1 MKNSRLTAFEIIYG
15 VLNNDDY
22 SNLSL
27 DSAFDKNN
35 SSDNAFI
42 SKLVLGVIERR
53 LTLDYILKPYLNSRP
68 KPKVRILLYMG
79 VYQLYF
85 MDKVPSNAAVNESVE
100 LAKAVG
106 CGYYT
111 KLINAVLHKVDSN
124 RIDIDTIDDLSA
136 RYSCPESLI
145 KMWQKH
151 YGEDNTLKI
160 LGEINNIAPVFA
172 VPNTLFVDKEELLY
186 ELMVENAE
194 CEITSEVVKIN
205 SHINVKK
212 SCAFKNGLYHIQD
225 LSSFNCAKVLKAE
238 EGQTVIDVCSAPGGK
253 AFTVA
258 ERMNNSGEVYALDLN
273 NSRVELIKEGAERL
287 GLDIIKAAVNDAG
300 VYNPDLP
307 KADRVLCDVPCS
319 GFGII
324 RRKPEIRYKS
334 LDDIKGL
341 YGIQY
346 NILKTSAEY
355 LKCGGRLVYST
366 CTLNKNENEKIAER
380 FIKEDKRFKLIEMK
394 TVFPSENGDGF
405 FYAVM
410 EKIDE

>member
-172 VPNTLFVDKEELLY
+172 VPNTLFVDEEELLY
-186 ELMVENAE
+186 ELMDEKAE

-212 SCAFKNGLYHIQD
+212 SRAFKNGLYHIQD

-238 EGQTVIDVCSAPGGK
+238 EGQTVIDVCSAPGGE

-273 NSRVELIKEGAERL
+273 NNRVELIKEGAERL
-287 GLDIIKAAVNDAG
+287 GINIIKAAVNDAG

-355 LKCGGRLVYST
+355 LKRGGRLVYST

-410 EKIDE
+410 EKIDD

>member
-85 MDKVPSNAAVNESVE
+85 MDKVPSNAAVNETVE

-172 VPNTLFVDKEELLY
+172 VPNTLFVDEEELLY
-186 ELMVENAE
+186 ELMDEKAE

-212 SCAFKNGLYHIQD
+212 SRAFKNGLYHIQD
-225 LSSFNCAKVLKAE
+225 LSSFNCAKALKAE

-258 ERMNNSGEVYALDLN
+258 ERMNNNGEVYALDLN
-273 NSRVELIKEGAERL
+273 ESRVKLIKEGAERL
-287 GLDIIKAAVNDAG
+287 GIDIIKAAVNDAG

-324 RRKPEIRYKS
+324 RRKPEIRYKC

-355 LKCGGRLVYST
+355 LKRGGRLVYST

-410 EKIDE
+410 EKFDE

>member
-79 VYQLYF
+79 VYQLCF
-85 MDKVPSNAAVNESVE
+85 MDKVPSNAAVNETVE

-172 VPNTLFVDKEELLY
+172 VPNTLFVDEEELLY
-186 ELMVENAE
+186 ELMDEKAE

-212 SCAFKNGLYHIQD
+212 SRAFKNGLYHIQD

-273 NSRVELIKEGAERL
+273 NNRVELIKEGAERL
-287 GLDIIKAAVNDAG
+287 GINIIKAAVNDAG

-355 LKCGGRLVYST
+355 LKRGGRLVYST

-410 EKIDE
+410 EKIDD

>member
-27 DSAFDKNN
+27 DSTFDKNN

-53 LTLDYILKPYLNSRP
+53 LTLDYILKFYLNSRP

-79 VYQLYF
+79 VYQLCF
-85 MDKVPSNAAVNESVE
+85 MDKVPSNAAVNETVE

-124 RIDIDTIDDLSA
+124 RIDIDKIDDLSA

-186 ELMVENAE
+186 ELMDEKAE
-194 CEITSEVVKIN
+194 CEITGEVVKIN

-212 SCAFKNGLYHIQD
+212 SRAFKNGLYHIQD

-258 ERMNNSGEVYALDLN
+258 ERMNNSGEVFALDLN
-273 NSRVELIKEGAERL
+273 NSRVELIKEGADRL
-287 GLDIIKAAVNDAG
+287 GINIIKAAVNDAG

-380 FIKEDKRFKLIEMK
+380 FIKEDKRFKLIEVK

>member
-172 VPNTLFVDKEELLY
+172 VPNTLFVDEEELLY
-186 ELMVENAE
+186 ELMDEKAE

-212 SCAFKNGLYHIQD
+212 SRAFKNGLYHIQD
-225 LSSFNCAKVLKAE
+225 LS
-238 EGQTVIDVCSAPGGK
+238 
-253 AFTVA
+253 
-258 ERMNNSGEVYALDLN
+258 
-273 NSRVELIKEGAERL
+273 LI
-287 GLDIIKAAVNDAG
+287 
-300 VYNPDLP
+300 
-307 KADRVLCDVPCS
+307 
-319 GFGII
+319 
-324 RRKPEIRYKS
+324 
-334 LDDIKGL
+334 
-341 YGIQY
+341 
-346 NILKTSAEY
+346 NIL
-355 LKCGGRLVYST
+355 L
-366 CTLNKNENEKIAER
+366 
-380 FIKEDKRFKLIEMK
+380 
-394 TVFPSENGDGF
+394 
-405 FYAVM
+405 
-410 EKIDE
+410 

>member
-100 LAKAVG
+100 LAKTVG

-124 RIDIDTIDDLSA
+124 RIDIEKIDDLSA

-160 LGEINNIAPVFA
+160 LGEINNIAPVYA
-172 VPNTLFVDKEELLY
+172 VPNSLFVDEEELLY
-186 ELMVENAE
+186 ELMDEKAE

-205 SHINVKK
+205 SHINIKK
-212 SCAFKNGLYHIQD
+212 SRAFKNGLFHIQD
-225 LSSFNCAKVLKAE
+225 LSSFNCALALGAK
-238 EGQTVIDVCSAPGGK
+238 EGETVIDVCSAPGGK

-258 ERMNNSGEVYALDLN
+258 ERMNNSGEVFALDLN

-287 GLDIIKAAVNDAG
+287 GIDIIKAAVNDAG

-355 LKCGGRLVYST
+355 LKRGGRLVYST
-366 CTLNKNENEKIAER
+366 CTLNKNENERIAER
-380 FIKEDKRFKLIEMK
+380 FVNEDKRFKLTEMK

-410 EKIDE
+410 EKIDD

>member
-172 VPNTLFVDKEELLY
+172 VPNTLFVDEEELLY
-186 ELMVENAE
+186 ELMDEKAE
-194 CEITSEVVKIN
+194 CEIKSEVVKIN

-212 SCAFKNGLYHIQD
+212 SRAFKNGLYHIQD

-287 GLDIIKAAVNDAG
+287 GIDIIKAAVNDAG
-300 VYNPDLP
+300 VFNPDLP

>member
-100 LAKAVG
+100 LAKTVG

-151 YGEDNTLKI
+151 YGEGNTLKI
-160 LGEINNIAPVFA
+160 LGEINNIAPVYA
-172 VPNTLFVDKEELLY
+172 VPNSLFVDEEELLY
-186 ELMVENAE
+186 ELMDEKAE

-205 SHINVKK
+205 SHINIKK
-212 SCAFKNGLYHIQD
+212 SRAFKNGLFHIQD
-225 LSSFNCAKVLKAE
+225 LSSFNCAKALKAE

-258 ERMNNSGEVYALDLN
+258 ERMNNSGEVFALDLN

-355 LKCGGRLVYST
+355 LKRGGRLVYST
-366 CTLNKNENEKIAER
+366 CTLNKNENERIAER
-380 FIKEDKRFKLIEMK
+380 FVNEDKRFKLTEMK

-410 EKIDE
+410 EKIDD

>member
-172 VPNTLFVDKEELLY
+172 VPNTLFVDEEELLY
-186 ELMVENAE
+186 ELMDEKAE

-212 SCAFKNGLYHIQD
+212 SRAFKNGLYHIQD

-273 NSRVELIKEGAERL
+273 NNRVVLIKEGAERL
-287 GLDIIKAAVNDAG
+287 GINIIKAAVNDAG

-355 LKCGGRLVYST
+355 LKRGGRLVYST

>member
-172 VPNTLFVDKEELLY
+172 VPNTLFVDEEELLY
-186 ELMVENAE
+186 ELMDEKAE

-205 SHINVKK
+205 SHINIKK
-212 SCAFKNGLYHIQD
+212 SRAFKNGLYHIQD
-225 LSSFNCAKVLKAE
+225 LSSFNCAKALKAE

-273 NSRVELIKEGAERL
+273 ESRVELIKEGAERL
-287 GLDIIKAAVNDAG
+287 GIDIIKAAVNDAG

-410 EKIDE
+410 EKIDD

>member
-172 VPNTLFVDKEELLY
+172 VPNTLFVDEEELLY
-186 ELMVENAE
+186 ELMDEKAE

-212 SCAFKNGLYHIQD
+212 SRAFKNGLYHIQD

-273 NSRVELIKEGAERL
+273 ESRVKLIKEGAERL
-287 GLDIIKAAVNDAG
+287 GINIIKAAVNDAG

>member
-124 RIDIDTIDDLSA
+124 RIDIDKIDDLSA

-172 VPNTLFVDKEELLY
+172 VPNTLFVDEEELLY
-186 ELMVENAE
+186 ELMDEKAE

-212 SCAFKNGLYHIQD
+212 SRAFKNGLYHIQD

-273 NSRVELIKEGAERL
+273 ESRVKLIKEGAERL
-287 GLDIIKAAVNDAG
+287 GINIIKAAVNDAG

>member
-124 RIDIDTIDDLSA
+124 RIDIEKIDDLSA

-151 YGEDNTLKI
+151 YGEDNTLKS
-160 LGEINNIAPVFA
+160 LGEINNIAPVYA
-172 VPNTLFVDKEELLY
+172 VPNSLFVDEEELLY
-186 ELMVENAE
+186 ELMDEKAE

-212 SCAFKNGLYHIQD
+212 SRAFKNGLYHIQD

-273 NSRVELIKEGAERL
+273 ESRVKLIKEGAERL

-355 LKCGGRLVYST
+355 LKFGGRLVYST

>member
-172 VPNTLFVDKEELLY
+172 VPNTLFVDEEELLY
-186 ELMVENAE
+186 ELMDEKAE

-212 SCAFKNGLYHIQD
+212 SRAFKNGLYHIQD

-273 NSRVELIKEGAERL
+273 NNRVELIKEGAERL
-287 GLDIIKAAVNDAG
+287 GINIIKAAVNDAG

-355 LKCGGRLVYST
+355 LKRGGRLVYST

>member
-100 LAKAVG
+100 LAKTVG

-151 YGEDNTLKI
+151 YGEVNTLKI
-160 LGEINNIAPVFA
+160 LGEINNIAPVYA
-172 VPNTLFVDKEELLY
+172 VPNSLFVDEEELLY
-186 ELMVENAE
+186 ELMDEKAE

-205 SHINVKK
+205 SHINIKK
-212 SCAFKNGLYHIQD
+212 SRAFKNGLFHIQD
-225 LSSFNCAKVLKAE
+225 LSSFNCAKALKAE

-258 ERMNNSGEVYALDLN
+258 ERMNNSGEVFALDLN

-355 LKCGGRLVYST
+355 LKRGGRLVYST
-366 CTLNKNENEKIAER
+366 CTLNKNENERIAER
-380 FIKEDKRFKLIEMK
+380 FVNEDKRFKLTEMK

-410 EKIDE
+410 EKIDD

>member
-172 VPNTLFVDKEELLY
+172 VTNTLFVDEEELLY
-186 ELMVENAE
+186 ELMDEKAE

-205 SHINVKK
+205 SHINNKK
-212 SCAFKNGLYHIQD
+212 SRAFKNGLYHIQD

-273 NSRVELIKEGAERL
+273 NNRVELIKEGAERL
-287 GLDIIKAAVNDAG
+287 GINIIKAAVNDAG

-355 LKCGGRLVYST
+355 LKRGGRLVYST

>member
-172 VPNTLFVDKEELLY
+172 VPNTLFVDEEELLY
-186 ELMVENAE
+186 ELMDEKAE

-205 SHINVKK
+205 SHINIKK
-212 SCAFKNGLYHIQD
+212 SRAFKNGLYHIQD
-225 LSSFNCAKVLKAE
+225 LSSFNCAKALKAE

-273 NSRVELIKEGAERL
+273 ESRVELIKEGAERL
-287 GLDIIKAAVNDAG
+287 GIDIIKAAVNDAG

-355 LKCGGRLVYST
+355 LKRGGRLVYST

-410 EKIDE
+410 EKIDD